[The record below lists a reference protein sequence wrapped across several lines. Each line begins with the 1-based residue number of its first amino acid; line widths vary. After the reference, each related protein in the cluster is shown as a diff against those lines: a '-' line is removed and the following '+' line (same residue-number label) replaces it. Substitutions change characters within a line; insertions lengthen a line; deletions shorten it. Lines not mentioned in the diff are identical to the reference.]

1 MKKYLT
7 IPHNIQITIHELFVT
22 CSGPLGTMKL
32 EIPSSLT
39 LSMERN
45 KISIEAQSK
54 TKQVKA
60 LLGTFRS
67 LLRNSVK
74 GINTGHFKQLNLV
87 GVGYRIE
94 KLDDDNFNFKLGFS
108 NDIPIK
114 NDGKTS
120 INLLKP
126 TIVQIKGPDKQV
138 TFQQAAKIR
147 GLRPPEPYKG
157 KGILYKNEIILRKEG
172 KKLS

>member
-7 IPHNIQITIHELFVT
+7 IPHNIEVTIHELFVT
-22 CSGPLGTMKL
+22 CVGPLGTMKL
-32 EIPSSLT
+32 EIPSSLILT
-39 LSMERN
+39 IERN
-45 KISIEAQSK
+45 KITIEAQSK
-54 TKQVKA
+54 AKQVKA
-60 LLGTFRS
+60 ILGTFRS

-94 KLDDDNFNFKLGFS
+94 KLDENNFNFKLGFS
-108 NDIPIK
+108 NDIHIK
-114 NDGKTS
+114 NNASTS

-126 TIVQIKGPDKQV
+126 TIVQVKGPNKQV
-138 TFQQAAKIR
+138 TFQQAAKLR
-147 GLRPPEPYKG
+147 DLRPPEPYKG
-157 KGILYKNEIILRKEG
+157 KGILYKNEVILRKEG